1 MNAIEMCAVGKDYS
15 HFRLVDIDLA
25 VEEGSIMG
33 FVGPNGAGKSTTL
46 RILMGL
52 VHQDRGQVSV
62 LGHDLPGDAV
72 TAKLDTGYVSEDMR
86 LHPTET
92 IGFHIELMRRI
103 YPGWDEAYADALLAR
118 FHLRFEQKVKGLS
131 HGERIKATLLL
142 ALARRPRLL
151 LLDEPT
157 TGLDPAA
164 RKEILD
170 EMAEVLVD
178 DGRTILFS
186 SHNTQ
191 DIEQLCDRVTM
202 IDQGKIIFSDDK
214 EALLDRWR
222 RVRVRTNQTLP
233 CIEGLRVE
241 QAGPITIGTV
251 SNFSAALPAM
261 LERQRCEVM
270 DIEPMSLEEI
280 FLANVEV
287 N

>member
-1 MNAIEMCAVGKDYS
+1 MNAIEMSAVGKDYS

-52 VHQDRGQVSV
+52 VHQDRGRVSV
-62 LGHDLPGDAV
+62 LGHELPGDAV
-72 TAKLDTGYVSEDMR
+72 AAKFDTGYVSEDMR

-92 IGFHIELMRRI
+92 IGFHVELMQRI
-103 YPGWDEAYADALLAR
+103 YAGWDEAYANALLSR
-118 FHLRFEQKVKGLS
+118 FHLRLDQKVKGLS

-170 EMAEVLVD
+170 EMAEVLID

-202 IDQGKIIFSDDK
+202 INRGEIIFSDDK

-222 RVRVRTNQTLP
+222 RVRVRTEEKLP
-233 CIEGLRVE
+233 CIDGLRVDH
-241 QAGPITIGTV
+241 AGPITVGTV
-251 SNFSAALPAM
+251 SNFSAALPDM
-261 LERQRCEVM
+261 LERHRCEVM
-270 DIEPMSLEEI
+270 DVEPMSLEEI
-280 FLANVEV
+280 FLANVEA